1 MADALDEE
9 QADILQLTVAAIGG
23 VDEDENGASV
33 YIKGDECIGTSLWVR
48 APPSVAEDGARWA
61 DCLGDLIRTIKRD
74 DESTP
79 AVLHLLGTWNVLQEH
94 LVPILHTYQTDE
106 MLVRATSTTL
116 AAPLLPSSEPTLTCV
131 RTQSA

>member
-1 MADALDEE
+1 
-9 QADILQLTVAAIGG
+9 
-23 VDEDENGASV
+23 
-33 YIKGDECIGTSLWVR
+33 
-48 APPSVAEDGARWA
+48 
-61 DCLGDLIRTIKRD
+61 LGDLIRTIKRD